1 MEYVNKVIE
10 IIKPRSTRPYKGGV
24 EMRGVNLDTA
34 RDEINQA
41 IQANGWP
48 VEVFEVDVRLRS
60 ISIREK

>member
-10 IIKPRSTRPYKGGV
+10 IIKPRSIRPYKGGI

-34 RDEINQA
+34 RAEINQA